1 VRSEVDT
8 YDVSLEEDVNFWMN
22 QRMDFNFVD
31 FDRDDSINKEEY
43 EYFLDHP
50 VNMTTQLG

>member
-1 VRSEVDT
+1 MRSEVDT

>member
-8 YDVSLEEDVNFWMN
+8 YDVSLEDDVNFWMN

-50 VNMTTQLG
+50 VNMSEPT